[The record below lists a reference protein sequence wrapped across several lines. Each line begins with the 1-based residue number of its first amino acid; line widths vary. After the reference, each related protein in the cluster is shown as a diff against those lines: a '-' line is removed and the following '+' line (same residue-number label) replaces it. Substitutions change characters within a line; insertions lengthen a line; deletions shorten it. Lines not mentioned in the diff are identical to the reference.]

1 MRQVSMGGLAKMFAW
16 IGLTSIGGGRAAYIY
31 EILVER
37 RAWLTREEFLP
48 GLTLSQLL
56 PGPTI
61 SNLSVFLG
69 NGFRGAAGAVW
80 GLLAVLLPGAVA
92 ILGLSALYF
101 EYGVG
106 PGLNTALRGMGA
118 AVAGFLC
125 VTTYRL
131 TRGRLGGRGTLW
143 IGILTFVSVALLH
156 LNTALVILLVGG
168 LSLWLNR
175 PGQEGRPKGSRATPE
190 VLE

>member
-1 MRQVSMGGLAKMFAW
+1 MRQVSLRSLAKIFAW
-16 IGLTSIGGGRAAYIY
+16 IGLTSVGGGRAAYVY
-31 EILVER
+31 DILVDR

-69 NGFRGAAGAVW
+69 QGFRGPAGAMW

-92 ILGLSALYF
+92 ILAISALYF

-106 PGLNTALRGMGA
+106 PGLNAALRGMGA
-118 AVAGFLC
+118 AVVGFLC
-125 VTTYRL
+125 ITTYRL
-131 TRGRLGGRGTLW
+131 SRGRFDGRGTLW
-143 IGILTFVSVALLH
+143 TAILTFVSVALLH
-156 LNTALVILLVGG
+156 LNTALVILVVGA
-168 LSLWLNR
+168 LSLYLNR
-175 PGQEGRPKGSRATPE
+175 PGQADRPEASRIPPE
-190 VLE
+190 VGV